1 MAWFKRVHRPNAP
14 VCGLSKNKT
23 PSATAPQYHRTCIM
37 QVYSLPRIIRTGFD
51 YDTRGT
57 EHAEDRKTTQ
67 RAKSQRRQEEKTP
80 YREGRVASAR
90 GAAQK
95 YVPLPPRAPNGR
107 LETPHSRSGG
117 VSFLSVSAATK
128 KAIGIDSSVPRS
140 CNGEFVFQSGCHRSL
155 QNQPRRVESK
165 PATPKCLIHIK
176 FLDPSKRHFNF
187 FKSAAH
193 QPMSCAAK
201 MLPLLPCDIRQ
212 TPRGL
217 HASTA
222 VVSGAI
228 CRDTSS
234 QFRRSQPPPTG

>member
-51 YDTRGT
+51 YDT
-57 EHAEDRKTTQ
+57 
-67 RAKSQRRQEEKTP
+67 
-80 YREGRVASAR
+80 
-90 GAAQK
+90 
-95 YVPLPPRAPNGR
+95 
-107 LETPHSRSGG
+107 
-117 VSFLSVSAATK
+117 
-128 KAIGIDSSVPRS
+128 IGIDSSVPRS